1 MTFLQ
6 DELTVVVGAYALAA
20 IPIGLI
26 MLAGRMSPL
35 YAVPAGH
42 VVRWWSWL
50 ALAIVAF
57 AVLMG
62 AAGMG

>member
-35 YAVPAGH
+35 YAVPAGN
-42 VVRWWSWL
+42 VVRWWSWF

>member
-42 VVRWWSWL
+42 VVRWWSWF
-50 ALAIVAF
+50 ALGIVAF

>member
-1 MTFLQ
+1 MTLLEQ
-6 DELTVVVGAYALAA
+6 ELTVVVGAYVLAA

-35 YAVPAGH
+35 YSVPDGH
-42 VVRWWSWL
+42 VVRWWSWF

-57 AVLMG
+57 AVLLS
-62 AAGMG
+62 AVGMG

>member
-1 MTFLQ
+1 MTLLQ
-6 DELTVVVGAYALAA
+6 DELTVVVGAYVLAA

-35 YAVPAGH
+35 YAVPGGH
-42 VVRWWSWL
+42 VLRWWSWF
-50 ALAIVAF
+50 ALAIVAS